1 MKKRIFCIILVFMMV
16 LLSGCSD
23 NYFSPVRF
31 FFDKDYARKQVT
43 DIIEGLAEDYEYMS
57 IPTIDLNVGDRQSV
71 WDGFSEK
78 ISENY
83 IIDVD
88 RNGGVCLY
96 KYPKDRKDSD
106 IWGEPVL
113 TGHYVYANYNNR
125 AIVFCEEKEDGGHY
139 LLSYEFET
147 GDTRYHA
154 TLEELYSFFDMDKS
168 KWFVCCKMYKD
179 ML

>member
-1 MKKRIFCIILVFMMV
+1 MV

-23 NYFSPVRF
+23 NYFSPARF
-31 FFDKDYARKQVT
+31 VFDKDYAKKQVT
-43 DIIEGLAEDYEYMS
+43 DIIEGLAEDYEYML

-88 RNGGVCLY
+88 MNGGVCLY

-113 TGHYVYANYNNR
+113 TGHYVYANYNNK
-125 AIVFCEEKEDGGHY
+125 AIAFCEEKEDGGHY

-147 GDTRYHA
+147 GDIRYHA
-154 TLEELYSFFDMDKS
+154 TLEELYSFFDMDKN

-179 ML
+179 MP